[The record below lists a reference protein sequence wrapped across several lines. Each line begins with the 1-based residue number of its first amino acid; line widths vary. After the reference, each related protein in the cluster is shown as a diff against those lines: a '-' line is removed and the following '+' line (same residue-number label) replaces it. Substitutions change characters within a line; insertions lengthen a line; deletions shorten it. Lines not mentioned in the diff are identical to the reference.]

1 MKLRSLPFPVLVLA
15 FAATAFAIDG
25 NRLTYLD
32 DNSPF
37 WPTAQ
42 SPKFITPQWVGE
54 PGVDA
59 VVILAIDDMRNSPNT
74 TDGKPGTAKY
84 ETFLRPILD
93 RLKKIEPAHGGDGRA
108 PLSIMTNTVVADD
121 PQLASWLKEG
131 VTIESHTLT
140 HPCPCLGKATFEE
153 AQRVYHGSVD
163 LLNTIPGNH
172 PVAFR
177 MPCCD
182 SMNSASPRFYS
193 EIFDHTSPQGH
204 FLSIDS
210 SVFTLPPGE
219 RFAKY
224 FPDAMRLPMKL
235 SLGNYAGFID
245 DYPYPYVVGKLC
257 WEFPCIVPSDW
268 ESFNVQG
275 ANSSTMLEDWKAAL
289 DHVVQKQG
297 VFTAVFHPHGWS
309 APEQWVALIDYAE
322 KTYGKRV
329 KFLNFRDALERLE
342 KNALSGDSL
351 RSVEGKDNGVRL
363 LDVNGDG
370 FMDVVEGGPGHRVT
384 RVWQP
389 TENRWRDCPTPTA
402 LAVDNAGWRHTVAA
416 SFGIVRPSGAAT
428 LFALE
433 SDPKAWTFED
443 GTWKPDEALTH
454 GLPGGSKLLLRDF
467 DHDGVCELLANR
479 DISSWNEKEQRWQP
493 ADFNLP
499 PNCAA
504 LNSHGGDNGLRFVDL
519 NGDGFEDV
527 IQSNGDGYAI
537 YLWAG
542 TVKAR
547 LGWSRGWPHLVSK
560 GPAATDLKNAKIL
573 PFVKDGQNYGAW
585 VHHDRIVWQNEALF
599 SPGADTVQRTFREL
613 IAFDMPPPK
622 SPTDSLAS
630 IQLRPGFTAE
640 LVASE
645 PLIESPVSFDWDA
658 QGRLWVVEMPDY
670 PLGMDGNGKPGGK
683 VKILTDTKG
692 DGHYDKATTFLENLP
707 FPNGVMPWR
716 NGVLISSS
724 PDILFATEANGQ
736 VTNKRALFT
745 GFREGNQQHRVNGF
759 EMGLDGWIYGAN
771 GDSGGTVN
779 GVSISSRD
787 YRFRPDTGEFEA
799 ESGSTQYGRHRDD
812 WGNWFGNN
820 NSAWLWHY
828 TIAEHYLRRNPRL
841 AVKTTKQSLAN
852 YPDSTRVFPISELP
866 IRFNDPQALGHV
878 TSGCSAVPYRDDLFG
893 SVFNT
898 SVFVCEPVHNAIH
911 REVLEPDGATF
922 ISQRA
927 RDEQDREF
935 LASKDPWFRPVFL
948 KTGPDGALYV
958 ADFYRFVLEHPEWIA
973 PETLSRL
980 DLRAGADKGRIYR
993 IYPTGTKLRSIP
1005 NLAKLDNA
1013 ALVAA
1018 LDSSNGW
1025 QRDTAQRLLYERNAQ
1040 DAVPAIK
1047 KLIGSAQNP
1056 KTRVQALA
1064 TLDMLHAI
1072 DVEIVR
1078 VALHDA
1084 HPEVRTQAIRVS
1096 ESLANQPTD
1105 VLPALVAM
1113 ADDADFVV
1121 RHQLALSLGAFH
1133 DDRASAT
1140 LASLAE
1146 RSGEQPQMRLA
1157 ILSSLAPE
1165 NPLFARLNVANA
1177 TVIPKIVLP
1186 KPTTPDRAKVVASY
1200 ASVADLK
1207 GVPGHGHELFLQQC
1221 SICHHLKGEGKEVGP
1236 ELGQVGDK
1244 PVDWLLTAIFDP
1256 SAAVEARYLMHVL
1269 KLKNG
1274 TELSGIISAETANN
1288 IVLRLPG
1295 GTDLPVLRAD
1305 IVSDQATNRS
1315 LMPEG
1320 METVLK
1326 PQDVADVIS
1335 YLRAK

>member
-1 MKLRSLPFPVLVLA
+1 
-15 FAATAFAIDG
+15 
-25 NRLTYLD
+25 
-32 DNSPF
+32 
-37 WPTAQ
+37 
-42 SPKFITPQWVGE
+42 
-54 PGVDA
+54 
-59 VVILAIDDMRNSPNT
+59 MRNTPNT
-74 TDGKPGTAKY
+74 PEGKAGTAKY
-84 ETFLRPILD
+84 EAFLRPILD

-108 PLSIMTNTVVADD
+108 PLSIMTNTVVPSD
-121 PQLASWLKEG
+121 PQLASWLSEG
-131 VTIESHTLT
+131 LTFESHTLT

-153 AQRVYHGSVD
+153 AQRVYHESVD
-163 LLNTIPGNH
+163 LLNTVPGNH

-182 SMNSASPRFYS
+182 SMNSASPRFYA
-193 EIFDHTSPQGH
+193 EIFNHTSSQGH

-210 SVFTLPPGE
+210 SVFTLSPGA
-219 RFAKY
+219 RFTKY
-224 FPDAMRLPMKL
+224 FPDAMRPPMKR
-235 SLGNYAGFID
+235 SLGDYAGFID
-245 DYPYPYVVGKLC
+245 DYPYPYVIGKLC
-257 WEFPCIVPSDW
+257 WEFPCMVPSDW

-275 ANSSTMLEDWKAAL
+275 ANSPAMLDDWKAAL

-309 APEQWVALIDYAE
+309 APEQWVEFIDYAE

-329 KFLNFRDALERLE
+329 KFLNFHEALGRLE
-342 KNALSGDSL
+342 KNALGGDSL
-351 RSVEGKDNGVRL
+351 RSAEGKDNGVRL
-363 LDVNGDG
+363 LDVDGDG
-370 FMDVVEGGPGHRVT
+370 YMDIVEGGPGHRVT

-389 TENRWRDCPTPTA
+389 KENRWHDCPTPTA
-402 LAVDNAGWRHTVAA
+402 LALDNAGWRHTVAA
-416 SFGIVRPSGAAT
+416 PFGIIRPSGAAT

-433 SDPKAWTFED
+433 SDPKAWTFTD
-443 GTWKPDEALTH
+443 GKWTPDEPLTH

-467 DHDGVCELLANR
+467 DHDGVCELLADR
-479 DISSWNEKEQRWQP
+479 DISAWDEKEQHWKP

-499 PNCAA
+499 PDCAA
-504 LNSHGGDNGLRFVDL
+504 LNSHGDDNGLRFIDL

-527 IQSNGDGYAI
+527 VQSNGDGYAI
-537 YLWAG
+537 YIWAG

-547 LGWSRGWPHLVSK
+547 LGWSRGWPHLVAK

-573 PFVKDGQNYGAW
+573 PFVKDGRNFGAW
-585 VHHDRIVWQNEALF
+585 VHGDRIVWQNEALY
-599 SPGADTVQRTFREL
+599 SLDSDTVQRTFKEL

-622 SPTDSLAS
+622 SPTDSLTS
-630 IQLRPGFTAE
+630 MQLRPGFTAE

-683 VKILTDTKG
+683 VKILTDSKG
-692 DGHYDKATTFLENLP
+692 DGHYDKSTTFLDGLP
-707 FPNGVMPWR
+707 FPNGVMAWR
-716 NGVLISSS
+716 NGVLISSA
-724 PDILFATEANGQ
+724 PDILFVAEANGQ
-736 VTNKRALFT
+736 AVDKHVLFT

-771 GDSGGTVN
+771 GDSGGAVN
-779 GVSISSRD
+779 GVSISGRD
-787 YRFRPDTGEFEA
+787 YRFRPDSGEFEA

-812 WGNWFGNN
+812 WGHWFGNN
-820 NSAWLWHY
+820 NSNWLWNY

-841 AVKTTKQSLAN
+841 AVKTTKQPLAN
-852 YPDSTRVFPISELP
+852 YADSTRVFPVSELP

-893 SVFNT
+893 PGFAT
-898 SVFVCEPVHNAIH
+898 SIFVCEPVHNVVH
-911 REVLEPDGATF
+911 REVLAPDGATF
-922 ISQRA
+922 ISRRA
-927 RDEQDREF
+927 NDEQDREF
-935 LASKDPWFRPVFL
+935 LASKDAWFRPVFL

-980 DLRAGADKGRIYR
+980 DVRAGASKGRIYR
-993 IYPTGTKLRSIP
+993 IYPSGAKLRPIP

-1013 ALVAA
+1013 GLVAT
-1018 LDSSNGW
+1018 LENPNGW
-1025 QRDTAQRLLYERNAQ
+1025 QRDTAQRLLYERKAQ
-1040 DAVPAIK
+1040 DAVPALK
-1047 KLIGSAQNP
+1047 KLATSAQSP

-1064 TLDMLHAI
+1064 TLAVLHAI
-1072 DVEIVR
+1072 DTEIVR
-1078 VALHDA
+1078 TALHDGR
-1084 HPEVRTQAIRVS
+1084 PEVRTEAIRVS
-1096 ESLANQPTD
+1096 ESLANQTSD
-1105 VLPALVAM
+1105 VLAALVPM
-1113 ADDADFVV
+1113 VEDSDFVV

-1133 DDRASAT
+1133 DERAKTA
-1140 LASLAE
+1140 LARLAE
-1146 RSGEQPQMRLA
+1146 REGEQPQMRLA

-1165 NPLFARLNVANA
+1165 NPLFAKLNVANA

-1186 KPTTPDRAKVVASY
+1186 KPTTADRAKVVASY
-1200 ASVADLK
+1200 ARVADLK
-1207 GVPGHGHELFLQQC
+1207 GTSSHGHELFLQNC

-1236 ELGQVGDK
+1236 DLGQVGDK

-1256 SAAVEARYLMHVL
+1256 SAAVEARYLMHNL

-1274 TELSGIISAETANN
+1274 TDLSGIISAETANN

-1295 GTDLPVLRAD
+1295 GTDLPVLRVD

-1320 METVLK
+1320 LETVLK